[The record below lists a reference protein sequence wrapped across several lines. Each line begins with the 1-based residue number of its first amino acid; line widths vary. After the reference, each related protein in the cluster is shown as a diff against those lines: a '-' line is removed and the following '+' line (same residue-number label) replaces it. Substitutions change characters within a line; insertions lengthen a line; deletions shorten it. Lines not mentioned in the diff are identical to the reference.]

1 KPGTFALAMSR
12 GGFGLRFSL
21 DPHRELS
28 TRSGRKFAKLADGDD
43 IVGVIPSRKKDI
55 LAVVTRDSRTLLCEA
70 DDVAELAGPGRGV
83 TVIKLEDDD
92 QVIGFGLGKADADT
106 IVRAE
111 TDSGKTHKVGPGH
124 DEVVSRG
131 SKGRA
136 IGKRT
141 KIARVLP
148 ADDSQVN

>member
-1 KPGTFALAMSR
+1 
-12 GGFGLRFSL
+12 
-21 DPHRELS
+21 
-28 TRSGRKFAKLADGDD
+28 
-43 IVGVIPSRKKDI
+43 
-55 LAVVTRDSRTLLCEA
+55 LAVVTRDSRTLLCAA
-70 DDVAELAGPGRGV
+70 DEVTELAGPGRGV
-83 TVIKLEDDD
+83 TVIKLEEGD
-92 QVIGFGLGKADADT
+92 QVVGFGLGDDDADT

-111 TDSGKTHKVGPGH
+111 TDSGKIHKVGPGH

-148 ADDSQVN
+148 ASDSQSN